1 MSYFHFSLGYFDLLA
16 DGRYIS
22 TSRNIEA
29 RNYKGQLFF
38 FFSFLFFFLLYN
50 KLKLSIFFFLLFD
63 MPFLFIFVI
72 LSSSSSLSPPSL
84 SLYCNGAEMLS
95 PWNAISLQI
104 DWLY

>member
-38 FFSFLFFFLLYN
+38 FFSFLFFFFYIIN
-50 KLKLSIFFFLLFD
+50 
-63 MPFLFIFVI
+63 
-72 LSSSSSLSPPSL
+72 
-84 SLYCNGAEMLS
+84 
-95 PWNAISLQI
+95 
-104 DWLY
+104 